1 MVVHILSSPN
11 TAYLITNLSPVVIL
25 VYGLV
30 KKIRAG
36 LKQKTEEKR
45 IEASRKQGGT
55 TCPIL
60 DPNSPNTCPILK
72 QELIDEIKEHR
83 GV

>member
-1 MVVHILSSPN
+1 MIETFLLIYAISVIYALVERENEKDLFTTFQEAFVLTSSFLMVVHILSSPN

-36 LKQKTEEKR
+36 LKKK
-45 IEASRKQGGT
+45 A
-55 TCPIL
+55 
-60 DPNSPNTCPILK
+60 
-72 QELIDEIKEHR
+72 KE
-83 GV
+83 

>member
-30 KKIRAG
+30 KKIGAG
-36 LKQKTEEKR
+36 LKKKAKERE
-45 IEASRKQGGT
+45 IEALREQGGT
-55 TCPIL
+55 TCPVL
-60 DPNSPNTCPILK
+60 DPKSPNDCPILR
-72 QELIDEIKEHR
+72 QEFIEEVKAQRE
-83 GV
+83 V